1 VSALYYF
8 RLLGLTQCC
17 FLFVWVFP
25 WLLLQQ
31 LTAIV
36 KLLEQLIFRICLKN
50 NNDFLDLALNLSF
63 VCSFIFH
70 QVEVHFCNFALYL
83 YCESKEFSAGGLT
96 LTSGISSGIFRGNLG
111 ILTFQLEFSIDFFCV
126 CGKVTFHISRHS
138 GSYNDSMYLVHIV
151 ILSYWHLVDAMPC

>member
-1 VSALYYF
+1 MSALYYF

-70 QVEVHFCNFALYL
+70 QVEVHFCNLALYL
-83 YCESKEFSAGGLT
+83 YCESKEFSAGGPKYL
-96 LTSGISSGIFRGNLG
+96 
-111 ILTFQLEFSIDFFCV
+111 LEFSAGILAFWLFNWFLFCV
-126 CGKVTFHISRHS
+126 EKSRFIFH
-138 GSYNDSMYLVHIV
+138 GTVAV
-151 ILSYWHLVDAMPC
+151 IMTVCT